1 MLVCRLGL
9 RAGTHS
15 QFLLQKGRTGVID
28 AQGEGTLFVL
38 TLPLQ
43 AGNRVINSPI
53 PLRLKPK
60 EAPRATQD

>member
-1 MLVCRLGL
+1 
-9 RAGTHS
+9 
-15 QFLLQKGRTGVID
+15 
-28 AQGEGTLFVL
+28 VL

-53 PLRLKPK
+53 PLRLEQKK